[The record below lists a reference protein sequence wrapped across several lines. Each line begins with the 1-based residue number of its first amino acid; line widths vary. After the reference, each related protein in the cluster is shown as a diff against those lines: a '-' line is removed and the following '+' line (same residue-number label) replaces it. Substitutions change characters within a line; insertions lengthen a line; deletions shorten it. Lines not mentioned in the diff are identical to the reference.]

1 MSEEIVKAIN
11 DFGFPVIA
19 AFGLG
24 YFVYYTW
31 NWVLKDIKPVL
42 DESTGTLIGLI
53 DRIRMLDNDM
63 IRLNTKIQM
72 ILQERDKN
80 ITQNRRKNKHILD
93 DNRYQY
99 ILIDVTSS
107 IMRYIWLLLLLSSSA
122 IADELKFRFKSPSF
136 TGIGYS
142 AHKINLENISAAR
155 KKTIKDELKSL
166 SIQANL
172 ANNRKPLT
180 VFLTNL
186 QSRIYSELSKQVTE
200 QLFADAGSDSG
211 SFDLDGNVISWYKLA
226 DKINLTVVD
235 TDGDLTTILIPI
247 GSLLLPE
254 PVNEE
259 TTAE

>member
-1 MSEEIVKAIN
+1 MC
-11 DFGFPVIA
+11 
-19 AFGLG
+19 
-24 YFVYYTW
+24 
-31 NWVLKDIKPVL
+31 
-42 DESTGTLIGLI
+42 
-53 DRIRMLDNDM
+53 
-63 IRLNTKIQM
+63 
-72 ILQERDKN
+72 
-80 ITQNRRKNKHILD
+80 
-93 DNRYQY
+93 
-99 ILIDVTSS
+99 
-107 IMRYIWLLLLLSSSA
+107 SSA
-122 IADELKFRFKSPSF
+122 VADELKFRFKSPSF

-172 ANNRKPLT
+172 AATRKPLS

-200 QLFADAGSDSG
+200 QLFADTGGESG

-226 DKINLTVVD
+226 NKISLTVVD